1 MIMTVQVDVLR
12 DCTEETIPHDAA
24 IKEWIVS
31 AVAAA
36 SNITRAEV
44 AVRIVDA
51 ADSRRLN
58 RDYRDRDKPTNVLS
72 FPAGTVAGMPATEP
86 LPLGDIVVCAE
97 VVAAEALQYDVPVAD
112 RWGHML
118 VHGTLHLLG
127 FDHIEKDDA
136 AAMEL
141 LETRILTARG
151 VTDPYGEQVQNC

>member
-1 MIMTVQVDVLR
+1 MTLQVDVLR
-12 DCTEETIPHDAA
+12 DCTEETIPNDDA
-24 IKEWIVS
+24 IKEWIAS

-36 SNITRAEV
+36 SDITHAEV

-72 FPAGTVAGMPATEP
+72 FPAGAVAGMPATEP
-86 LPLGDIVVCAE
+86 HPLGDIVVCAE

-141 LETRILTARG
+141 LETRILAARG